1 MKWGVVV
8 TTAACLLY
16 TPVMHIN
23 YINDFVIIDSYCDY
37 SVDLLIVF
45 FVLGF
50 YVVFISPNQSI
61 SHWSSV
67 LFYEIWDS
75 SGSRVKRN
83 KEQGMR

>member
-1 MKWGVVV
+1 MKWGVDV

-16 TPVMHIN
+16 TPAMHIN

-45 FVLGF
+45 FVLIF

-61 SHWSSV
+61 SH
-67 LFYEIWDS
+67 
-75 SGSRVKRN
+75 
-83 KEQGMR
+83 